1 MFTPQSEVKS
11 IRTGDVLCGRD
22 RWGHRW
28 HMIDDSPAVRLELD
42 SRPETLTLVR
52 GVLAGVAELIG
63 LDPELLD
70 DLKTAVSEACNNV
83 VMHAYDGETGPLGVR
98 MYIDPEAIQ
107 VVVQDAGSGLPPL
120 APADETIRGVGL
132 SVIRALAEQA
142 EFRAMPEGGTE
153 VRMSFAGQRDGKPLF
168 HLPSAAGPDDLGA
181 SWLSGDAVVSLSPIS
196 LLAGVLGRV
205 ARALAA
211 RARFSLDR
219 FSDVYLVTDAIAAHA
234 GRAAKGAKAVVCD
247 LDRRAAARAHGSDR
261 SWTEAAVS
269 SPRTRPDYSAAS
281 ALTMLSDELEVRRE
295 RGDEVLYVVMI
306 DRRRPSPA

>member
-1 MFTPQSEVKS
+1 VAVN
-11 IRTGDVLCGRD
+11 GDA
-22 RWGHRW
+22 
-28 HMIDDSPAVRLELD
+28 PAVRLELD

-83 VMHAYDGETGPLGVR
+83 VMHAYEGETGPLTVR
-98 MYIDPEAIQ
+98 MYIEPEAIE
-107 VVVQDAGSGLPPL
+107 VVVQDEGSGLPPL

-142 EFRAMPEGGTE
+142 EFRTGPHGGTE
-153 VRMSFAGQRDGKPLF
+153 VRMTFAGQRDGKPLF
-168 HLPSAAGPDDLGA
+168 HLPSRAGPDDHDA
-181 SWLSGDAVVSLSPIS
+181 DWLSGDAVVSLSPIS

-219 FSDVYLVTDAIAAHA
+219 FSDVYLVTDAITAHA
-234 GRAAKGAKAVVCD
+234 
-247 LDRRAAARAHGSDR
+247 S
-261 SWTEAAVS
+261 TAAVNNRVAFAITAGGRQMTLVVGPFKEGS
-269 SPRTRPDYSAAS
+269 GS
-281 ALTMLSDELEVRRE
+281 ALDTQNREDGSRSPLHVLTDELEVIRASGSE
-295 RGDEVLYVVMI
+295 TIQVVMI
-306 DRRRPSPA
+306 DHRQ

>member
-1 MFTPQSEVKS
+1 MT
-11 IRTGDVLCGRD
+11 
-22 RWGHRW
+22 
-28 HMIDDSPAVRLELD
+28 DDWPTVRLDLD

-52 GVLAGVAELIG
+52 GALGGVADQLA

-98 MYIDPEAIQ
+98 MYIDPSAIE
-107 VVVQDAGSGLPPL
+107 VVVEDRGSGLPQMS
-120 APADETIRGVGL
+120 PADETIRGVGL

-142 EFRAMPEGGTE
+142 EFLPVPDGGTE
-153 VRMSFAGQRDGKPLF
+153 VRMSFAGERDGKPLF
-168 HLPSAAGPDDLGA
+168 HLPSKAGPDDHGG
-181 SWLSGDAVVSLSPIS
+181 SWLAGDAVVSLSPIS

-234 GRAAKGAKAVVCD
+234 GRAAKGPRMSFAISTDAQRLELTIGPFVD
-247 LDRRAAARAHGSDR
+247 GSGGQL
-261 SWTEAAVS
+261 SQQA
-269 SPRTRPDYSAAS
+269 PDYSAAS
-281 ALTMLSDELEVRRE
+281 ALTMLSDDLDVRRE
-295 RGDEVLYVVMI
+295 GDAEVLHVVMV
-306 DRRRPSPA
+306 DRRRPASA

>member
-1 MFTPQSEVKS
+1 LALNENA
-11 IRTGDVLCGRD
+11 
-22 RWGHRW
+22 
-28 HMIDDSPAVRLELD
+28 PAVRLELD

-83 VMHAYDGETGPLGVR
+83 VMHAYDGETGPLAVR
-98 MYIDPEAIQ
+98 MYIEPEAIE
-107 VVVQDAGSGLPPL
+107 VVVQDRGCGLPPL
-120 APADETIRGVGL
+120 APADESIRGVGL

-142 EFRAMPEGGTE
+142 DFRSPPEGGTD
-153 VRMSFAGQRDGKPLF
+153 VRMAFAGQRDGKPLF
-168 HLPSAAGPDDLGA
+168 HLPSRPGADDSDA

-234 GRAAKGAKAVVCD
+234 GRSAKGARMSFAISTD
-247 LDRRAAARAHGSDR
+247 AQRLELTIGPFNEGSG
-261 SWTEAAVS
+261 SQLSHQGPE
-269 SPRTRPDYSAAS
+269 YSAAS
-281 ALTMLSDELEVRRE
+281 ALTMLSDELEVRP
-295 RGDEVLYVVMI
+295 GDGGELIYVVMI
-306 DRRRPSPA
+306 DRRRN

>member
-1 MFTPQSEVKS
+1 MAVNQ
-11 IRTGDVLCGRD
+11 DA
-22 RWGHRW
+22 
-28 HMIDDSPAVRLELD
+28 PAVRLELD

-83 VMHAYDGETGPLGVR
+83 VMHAYDRENGPLSVV
-98 MYIDPEAIQ
+98 MYIEPEVIE
-107 VVVQDAGSGLPPL
+107 VVVADQGSGLPPL
-120 APADETIRGVGL
+120 VPADETIRGVGL

-142 EFRAMPEGGTE
+142 EFRTRPEGGTE
-153 VRMSFAGQRDGKPLF
+153 VRMRFAGQRNGQPLF
-168 HLPSAAGPDDLGA
+168 HLPTGAGPDDQDA

-234 GRAAKGAKAVVCD
+234 GRAAQGVRMSFAISTGAQRLELTIGPFAD
-247 LDRRAAARAHGSDR
+247 GSGSQLR
-261 SWTEAAVS
+261 HQA
-269 SPRTRPDYSAAS
+269 PDYSAAS
-281 ALTMLSDELEVRRE
+281 ALTMLSDELEVRPQGE
-295 RGDEVLYVVMI
+295 GEVLFVVML
-306 DRRRPSPA
+306 DRPRG

>member
-1 MFTPQSEVKS
+1 MPLNEA
-11 IRTGDVLCGRD
+11 
-22 RWGHRW
+22 
-28 HMIDDSPAVRLELD
+28 SPAVRLELD

-83 VMHAYDGETGPLGVR
+83 VMHAYGGETGPLEVR
-98 MYIDPEAIQ
+98 MYIEPEAIE
-107 VVVQDAGSGLPPL
+107 VVVLDQGSGLPPL

-142 EFRAMPEGGTE
+142 DFRAGPEGGTE

-168 HLPSAAGPDDLGA
+168 HLPTGAGPDEHEA
-181 SWLSGDAVVSLSPIS
+181 EWLSGDAVVSLSPIS

-234 GRAAKGAKAVVCD
+234 ARAAKGARMSFAISTDAQRLQLTIGPFVE
-247 LDRRAAARAHGSDR
+247 GSGEQL
-261 SWTEAAVS
+261 SHQA
-269 SPRTRPDYSAAS
+269 PDYSAAS
-281 ALTMLSDELEVRRE
+281 ALTMLTDELEIRRNGGGE
-295 RGDEVLYVVMI
+295 ILYVVMV
-306 DRRRPSPA
+306 DRRRT

>member
-1 MFTPQSEVKS
+1 VA
-11 IRTGDVLCGRD
+11 LN
-22 RWGHRW
+22 
-28 HMIDDSPAVRLELD
+28 DDSPAVRLELD

-98 MYIDPEAIQ
+98 MYIEPEAIE
-107 VVVQDAGSGLPPL
+107 VVVLDRGPGLPPL

-142 EFRAMPEGGTE
+142 EFRNNPDGGTE

-168 HLPSAAGPDDLGA
+168 HLPSLAGPDDQDA
-181 SWLSGDAVVSLSPIS
+181 AWLTGDAVVSLSPIS

-234 GRAAKGAKAVVCD
+234 GRAAKGARMSFAISTD
-247 LDRRAAARAHGSDR
+247 AQRLELTIGPFAQGSG
-261 SWTEAAVS
+261 SQLSHEA
-269 SPRTRPDYSAAS
+269 PEYSAAS
-281 ALTMLSDELEVRRE
+281 ALTMLSDELEVRQ
-295 RGDEVLYVVMI
+295 DADAEVLYVVMV
-306 DRRRPSPA
+306 DRRRL

>member
-1 MFTPQSEVKS
+1 MALIE
-11 IRTGDVLCGRD
+11 
-22 RWGHRW
+22 
-28 HMIDDSPAVRLELD
+28 DSPAVRLELD

-70 DLKTAVSEACNNV
+70 DLKTAVSEACTNV

-120 APADETIRGVGL
+120 APADEAIRGVGL

-168 HLPSAAGPDDLGA
+168 HLPSQAGPDDHGGT
-181 SWLSGDAVVSLSPIS
+181 WLNGDAVVSLSPIS

-234 GRAAKGAKAVVCD
+234 GRAAKGPRLSFAISTDAQRLELRIGPFVD
-247 LDRRAAARAHGSDR
+247 GSGGQLSQD
-261 SWTEAAVS
+261 A
-269 SPRTRPDYSAAS
+269 PDYSAAS

-295 RGDEVLYVVMI
+295 NGDEVLYVVMI

>member
-1 MFTPQSEVKS
+1 MST
-11 IRTGDVLCGRD
+11 
-22 RWGHRW
+22 
-28 HMIDDSPAVRLELD
+28 DSPAVRLELD

-83 VMHAYDGETGPLGVR
+83 VMHAYDGVTGPLGVR
-98 MYIDPEAIQ
+98 MYIDSEAIE
-107 VVVQDAGSGLPPL
+107 VVVEDHGSGLPPL

-142 EFRAMPEGGTE
+142 EFRAVPEGGTE

-168 HLPSAAGPDDLGA
+168 HLPSQAGPDDDLGA
-181 SWLSGDAVVSLSPIS
+181 GWLAGDAVVSLSPIS

-234 GRAAKGAKAVVCD
+234 GRSAKGARLSFAISTDAQRLELTIGPFVD
-247 LDRRAAARAHGSDR
+247 GSGGLL
-261 SWTEAAVS
+261 SHQA
-269 SPRTRPDYSAAS
+269 PDYSAAS
-281 ALTMLSDELEVRRE
+281 ALTMLSDELEVRHE
-295 RGDEVLYVVMI
+295 DGAEVLYVVMI
-306 DRRRPSPA
+306 DRRRPATPA

>member
-1 MFTPQSEVKS
+1 VALN
-11 IRTGDVLCGRD
+11 DNA
-22 RWGHRW
+22 
-28 HMIDDSPAVRLELD
+28 PAVRLELD

-98 MYIDPEAIQ
+98 LYIEPEAIE
-107 VVVQDAGSGLPPL
+107 VVVLDQGPGLPPL
-120 APADETIRGVGL
+120 ASDDETIRGVGL

-142 EFRAMPEGGTE
+142 EFLTGPDGGTE

-168 HLPSAAGPDDLGA
+168 HLPSLAGPDVLDA
-181 SWLSGDAVVSLSPIS
+181 SWLSGEAVVSLSPIS

-234 GRAAKGAKAVVCD
+234 ARCAKGVRMSFAISTGAQRLELAIGPFVE
-247 LDRRAAARAHGSDR
+247 GSGGQLHHQ
-261 SWTEAAVS
+261 A
-269 SPRTRPDYSAAS
+269 PDYSAAS
-281 ALTMLSDELEVRRE
+281 ALTMLSDELDIRRE
-295 RGDEVLYVVMI
+295 QAGEVLHVVML
-306 DRRRPSPA
+306 DRRRR

>member
-1 MFTPQSEVKS
+1 MALNEEA
-11 IRTGDVLCGRD
+11 
-22 RWGHRW
+22 
-28 HMIDDSPAVRLELD
+28 PAVRLELD

-83 VMHAYDGETGPLGVR
+83 VMHAYDGETGPLVVR
-98 MYIDPEAIQ
+98 MYIEPEAIE
-107 VVVQDAGSGLPPL
+107 VVVLDRGSGLPAL

-142 EFRAMPEGGTE
+142 EFRSPAEGGTE
-153 VRMSFAGQRDGKPLF
+153 VRMSFAGQREGKPLF
-168 HLPSAAGPDDLGA
+168 HLPSRAGPDDQA
-181 SWLSGDAVVSLSPIS
+181 ADWLSGDAVVSLSPIS

-234 GRAAKGAKAVVCD
+234 GRAAKGQRMSFAISTDAQRLELTIGPFVD
-247 LDRRAAARAHGSDR
+247 GSGGQL
-261 SWTEAAVS
+261 SHQA
-269 SPRTRPDYSAAS
+269 PDYSAAS
-281 ALTMLSDELEVRRE
+281 ALTMLSDELDIRKDAEA
-295 RGDEVLYVVMI
+295 EVLHVVMV
-306 DRRRPSPA
+306 DRRRS

>member
-1 MFTPQSEVKS
+1 VALNENA
-11 IRTGDVLCGRD
+11 
-22 RWGHRW
+22 
-28 HMIDDSPAVRLELD
+28 PAVRLELD

-98 MYIDPEAIQ
+98 LYIEPEAIE
-107 VVVQDAGSGLPPL
+107 VVVLDQGPGLPPL
-120 APADETIRGVGL
+120 ASDDETIRGVGL
-132 SVIRALAEQA
+132 SVIRALADQA
-142 EFRAMPEGGTE
+142 EFLNGPDGGTE
-153 VRMSFAGQRDGKPLF
+153 VRMSFAGQRDGRPLF
-168 HLPSAAGPDDLGA
+168 HLPSLAGPDNLDA
-181 SWLSGDAVVSLSPIS
+181 TWLSGDAVVSLSPIS

-234 GRAAKGAKAVVCD
+234 ARCAKGARMSFAISTGAQRLELAIGPFVD
-247 LDRRAAARAHGSDR
+247 GSG
-261 SWTEAAVS
+261 SQLHHQA
-269 SPRTRPDYSAAS
+269 PDYSAAS
-281 ALTMLSDELEVRRE
+281 ALTMLSDELDVRE
-295 RGDEVLYVVMI
+295 EKAGEVLHVVMV
-306 DRRRPSPA
+306 DRRRR

>member
-1 MFTPQSEVKS
+1 MST
-11 IRTGDVLCGRD
+11 
-22 RWGHRW
+22 
-28 HMIDDSPAVRLELD
+28 DSPAVRLELD

-83 VMHAYDGETGPLGVR
+83 VMHAYDGVTGPLGVR
-98 MYIDPEAIQ
+98 MYIDPEAIE
-107 VVVQDAGSGLPPL
+107 VVVEDHGSGLPPL

-142 EFRAMPEGGTE
+142 EFRAVPEGGTE

-168 HLPSAAGPDDLGA
+168 HLPSQAGPDDDHGA
-181 SWLSGDAVVSLSPIS
+181 GWLAGDAVVSLSPIS

-234 GRAAKGAKAVVCD
+234 GRAAKGARLSFAISTDAQRLELTIGPFVD
-247 LDRRAAARAHGSDR
+247 GSGGLL
-261 SWTEAAVS
+261 SHQA
-269 SPRTRPDYSAAS
+269 PDYSAAS
-281 ALTMLSDELEVRRE
+281 ALTMLSDELEVRHE
-295 RGDEVLYVVMI
+295 DGAEVLHVVMI
-306 DRRRPSPA
+306 DRRRPATPV

>member
-1 MFTPQSEVKS
+1 MSE
-11 IRTGDVLCGRD
+11 
-22 RWGHRW
+22 
-28 HMIDDSPAVRLELD
+28 DSPVVRLELD

-83 VMHAYDGETGPLGVR
+83 IMHAYDAETGPLGVR
-98 MYIDPEAIQ
+98 MYIDPEAIE
-107 VVVQDAGSGLPPL
+107 VVVEDQGSGLPPL

-132 SVIRALAEQA
+132 SVIRALAAQA
-142 EFRAMPEGGTE
+142 EFRATPEGGTE

-168 HLPSAAGPDDLGA
+168 HLPSMPGPDDHAGP
-181 SWLSGDAVVSLSPIS
+181 WLSGDVVVSLSPIS

-234 GRAAKGAKAVVCD
+234 SRAAKGPRLSFAISTDAQRLELVIGPFVE
-247 LDRRAAARAHGSDR
+247 GSGGQL
-261 SWTEAAVS
+261 SQQAG
-269 SPRTRPDYSAAS
+269 DYSAAW
-281 ALTMLSDELEVRRE
+281 ALTMLSDELEVRRDGE
-295 RGDEVLYVVMI
+295 GEILYVVMI
-306 DRRRPSPA
+306 DRRRPASA

>member
-1 MFTPQSEVKS
+1 VALN
-11 IRTGDVLCGRD
+11 DAA
-22 RWGHRW
+22 
-28 HMIDDSPAVRLELD
+28 PAVRLELD

-83 VMHAYDGETGPLGVR
+83 VMHAYDGETGPLAVR
-98 MYIDPEAIQ
+98 MYIEPEVFE
-107 VVVQDAGSGLPPL
+107 VVVLDQGPGLPPL
-120 APADETIRGVGL
+120 AADDEAIRGVGL
-132 SVIRALAEQA
+132 SVIRALADQA
-142 EFRAMPEGGTE
+142 EIRSRPDGGTE

-168 HLPSAAGPDDLGA
+168 HLPSQAGPDDLGA

-234 GRAAKGAKAVVCD
+234 GRAAKGTRMSFAISTDPQRLELVIGPFVD
-247 LDRRAAARAHGSDR
+247 GSGSQLR
-261 SWTEAAVS
+261 HEA
-269 SPRTRPDYSAAS
+269 PDYSAGS
-281 ALTMLSDELEVRRE
+281 ALTMLTDELDVRRE
-295 RGDEVLYVVMI
+295 EVGEVLHVVMV
-306 DRRRPSPA
+306 DRRRR

>member
-1 MFTPQSEVKS
+1 MHPRRRTAARLRSRESDVAVSED
-11 IRTGDVLCGRD
+11 T
-22 RWGHRW
+22 
-28 HMIDDSPAVRLELD
+28 PAVRLELD

-83 VMHAYDGETGPLGVR
+83 VMHAYDGETGPLIVR
-98 MYIDPEAIQ
+98 LYIDTDAIE
-107 VVVQDAGSGLPPL
+107 VVVIDHGSGLPPL

-142 EFRAMPEGGTE
+142 EFRTGPEGGTE

-168 HLPSAAGPDDLGA
+168 HLPSKAGPDDPDA
-181 SWLSGDAVVSLSPIS
+181 EWLSGDAVVSLSPIS

-234 GRAAKGAKAVVCD
+234 GRAAKGARLSFAISTD
-247 LDRRAAARAHGSDR
+247 AQRLELTIGPFQAGSGGQL
-261 SWTEAAVS
+261 SHQA
-269 SPRTRPDYSAAS
+269 PDYSAAS
-281 ALTMLSDELEVRRE
+281 ALTMLSDELQVRQE
-295 RGDEVLYVVMI
+295 ESGEVLYVVMV
-306 DRRRPSPA
+306 DRRR

>member
-1 MFTPQSEVKS
+1 LTENA
-11 IRTGDVLCGRD
+11 
-22 RWGHRW
+22 
-28 HMIDDSPAVRLELD
+28 PAVRLELD

-83 VMHAYDGETGPLGVR
+83 VMHAYDGETGPLAVR
-98 MYIDPEAIQ
+98 MYIEPEAIE
-107 VVVQDAGSGLPPL
+107 VVVLDHGSGLPPL

-132 SVIRALAEQA
+132 SVIRALAQQA
-142 EFRAMPEGGTE
+142 EFRAVPDGGTE

-168 HLPSAAGPDDLGA
+168 HLPSHPGPDDDGPG
-181 SWLSGDAVVSLSPIS
+181 WLSGEAVVSLSPIS

-234 GRAAKGAKAVVCD
+234 GRAAQ
-247 LDRRAAARAHGSDR
+247 GSRMSFAISVDTQR
-261 SWTEAAVS
+261 LELTIGPFLSGSGEQLSHQAS
-269 SPRTRPDYSAAS
+269 DYSAAS
-281 ALTMLSDELEVRRE
+281 ALTMLSDELDVRQE
-295 RGDEVLYVVMI
+295 GGAEILHVVMV
-306 DRRRPSPA
+306 DRRRG